1 MVQSVITLK
10 LHTPSSQIANNSDDV
25 LDLPSNHSAILRNQL
40 GYLGDAKHGAIGIEH
55 QRKLFIAYQRKT
67 ENVTIE
73 SLCPLGLR
81 RRDESNQRARSQHA
95 GRVWRKPNLVG
106 LPARAPLSF
115 LLQSNSVSMTYVAFL
130 RGVNVGGK
138 SIVSMAAIK
147 EALVALGLSD
157 VRTYI
162 NSGNVIFS
170 NRASDAQLL
179 TARIEKALEQHTGM
193 AIKVLVIDHRTLK
206 KMVDA
211 IPRNWVDDKTM
222 RTYVLLLWKE
232 LDDRSILDRLPIKPG
247 VDELR
252 YTPGAVV
259 WRVDRDDVGRSQMN
273 RIVGTPL
280 YKKITIRS
288 ANTMRK
294 LNELTATP
302 TRAPAAD

>member
-1 MVQSVITLK
+1 
-10 LHTPSSQIANNSDDV
+10 
-25 LDLPSNHSAILRNQL
+25 
-40 GYLGDAKHGAIGIEH
+40 
-55 QRKLFIAYQRKT
+55 
-67 ENVTIE
+67 
-73 SLCPLGLR
+73 
-81 RRDESNQRARSQHA
+81 
-95 GRVWRKPNLVG
+95 
-106 LPARAPLSF
+106 
-115 LLQSNSVSMTYVAFL
+115 MTYVAFL
-130 RGVNVGGK
+130 RGVNVGGNG
-138 SIVSMAAIK
+138 IVSMAAIK

-170 NRASDAQLL
+170 TPASDTQQL

-193 AIKVLVIDHRTLK
+193 AIKVLVMDHKTLK

-232 LDDRSILDRLPIKPG
+232 LDDRGILERLPTKPG

-259 WRVDRDDVGRSQMN
+259 WRVDRENVGRSQMN

-294 LNELTATP
+294 VNELTTTP
-302 TRAPAAD
+302 SAPAAVAGPGVVVDL

>member
-1 MVQSVITLK
+1 
-10 LHTPSSQIANNSDDV
+10 
-25 LDLPSNHSAILRNQL
+25 
-40 GYLGDAKHGAIGIEH
+40 
-55 QRKLFIAYQRKT
+55 
-67 ENVTIE
+67 
-73 SLCPLGLR
+73 
-81 RRDESNQRARSQHA
+81 
-95 GRVWRKPNLVG
+95 
-106 LPARAPLSF
+106 
-115 LLQSNSVSMTYVAFL
+115 MTYVAFL

-138 SIVSMAAIK
+138 GIVSMAAIK

-170 NRASDAQLL
+170 TRPSDTQQL

-193 AIKVLVIDHRTLK
+193 AIKVLVTDHKTLQK
-206 KMVDA
+206 VVDA

-232 LDDRSILDRLPIKPG
+232 LDDRTILDRLPIMPG
-247 VDELR
+247 VDELK

-259 WRVDRDDVGRSQMN
+259 WRVDRENVGRSHMN
-273 RIVGTPL
+273 RLVGTPL

-294 LNELTATP
+294 LNELAAIP
-302 TRAPAAD
+302 APLPAAR

>member
-1 MVQSVITLK
+1 
-10 LHTPSSQIANNSDDV
+10 
-25 LDLPSNHSAILRNQL
+25 
-40 GYLGDAKHGAIGIEH
+40 
-55 QRKLFIAYQRKT
+55 
-67 ENVTIE
+67 
-73 SLCPLGLR
+73 
-81 RRDESNQRARSQHA
+81 
-95 GRVWRKPNLVG
+95 
-106 LPARAPLSF
+106 
-115 LLQSNSVSMTYVAFL
+115 MTYVAFL

-138 SIVSMAAIK
+138 GIVSMAAIK
-147 EALVALGLSD
+147 EALIALGLSD

-170 NRASDAQLL
+170 TRASDTQKLG
-179 TARIEKALEQHTGM
+179 ARIEKALDQATGM
-193 AIKVLVIDHRTLK
+193 AIKVLVIDHKTLR
-206 KMVDA
+206 KMVGA

-232 LDDRSILDRLPIKPG
+232 LDDRTILDRLPIKPG

-259 WRVDRDDVGRSQMN
+259 WRVDRKNVGRSQMN

-280 YKKITIRS
+280 YKRVTIRS

-302 TRAPAAD
+302 TRGTKEVRARLTTAVH

>member
-1 MVQSVITLK
+1 MS
-10 LHTPSSQIANNSDDV
+10 
-25 LDLPSNHSAILRNQL
+25 
-40 GYLGDAKHGAIGIEH
+40 
-55 QRKLFIAYQRKT
+55 
-67 ENVTIE
+67 
-73 SLCPLGLR
+73 
-81 RRDESNQRARSQHA
+81 
-95 GRVWRKPNLVG
+95 
-106 LPARAPLSF
+106 
-115 LLQSNSVSMTYVAFL
+115 YVAFL

-138 SIVSMAAIK
+138 GIVSMAAIK
-147 EALVALGLSD
+147 EALIALGLSD

-170 NRASDAQLL
+170 TRASDSQQL

-193 AIKVLVIDHRTLK
+193 AINVLVIDHKALK
-206 KMVDA
+206 NIVDA
-211 IPRNWVDDKTM
+211 IPRNWVDDRTM

-232 LDDRSILDRLPIKPG
+232 LDDRGILDRLPIKVG

-259 WRVDRDDVGRSQMN
+259 WRVDRENVAQSHMN

-294 LNELTATP
+294 LNELTAISSRPSAT
-302 TRAPAAD
+302 DLK

>member
-1 MVQSVITLK
+1 
-10 LHTPSSQIANNSDDV
+10 
-25 LDLPSNHSAILRNQL
+25 
-40 GYLGDAKHGAIGIEH
+40 
-55 QRKLFIAYQRKT
+55 
-67 ENVTIE
+67 
-73 SLCPLGLR
+73 
-81 RRDESNQRARSQHA
+81 
-95 GRVWRKPNLVG
+95 
-106 LPARAPLSF
+106 
-115 LLQSNSVSMTYVAFL
+115 MTYVAFL

-138 SIVSMAAIK
+138 GIVSMAAIK
-147 EALVALGLSD
+147 ESLVALGLSV

-170 NRASDAQLL
+170 SRASDAQQL
-179 TARIEKALEQHTGM
+179 TTRIEKALEQHTGM
-193 AIKVLVIDHRTLK
+193 AIKVLVMEHKTLK

-232 LDDRSILDRLPIKPG
+232 LDDRMILERLPIKPG

-259 WRVDRDDVGRSQMN
+259 WRVDRENLGRSHLN

-294 LNELTATP
+294 LNELAATP
-302 TRAPAAD
+302 

>member
-1 MVQSVITLK
+1 MRRHE
-10 LHTPSSQIANNSDDV
+10 LHVDASTTVVFGCSQT
-25 LDLPSNHSAILRNQL
+25 
-40 GYLGDAKHGAIGIEH
+40 
-55 QRKLFIAYQRKT
+55 QR
-67 ENVTIE
+67 
-73 SLCPLGLR
+73 P
-81 RRDESNQRARSQHA
+81 
-95 GRVWRKPNLVG
+95 
-106 LPARAPLSF
+106 
-115 LLQSNSVSMTYVAFL
+115 MTYVAFL

-138 SIVSMAAIK
+138 GIVSMVAIK

-170 NRASDAQLL
+170 TRASDPQRL
-179 TARIEKALEQHTGM
+179 TVRIEKALEQHTGM
-193 AIKVLVIDHRTLK
+193 AIKLLVMDHMTLK
-206 KMVDA
+206 KIVDA
-211 IPRNWVDDKTM
+211 IPDSWVDDKTM

-232 LDDRSILDRLPIKPG
+232 LDDRTILDRLPIKPG
-247 VDELR
+247 IDELK

-259 WRVDRDDVGRSQMN
+259 WRVDRENVGRSQMN

-302 TRAPAAD
+302 TRLPPAG

>member
-1 MVQSVITLK
+1 MI
-10 LHTPSSQIANNSDDV
+10 
-25 LDLPSNHSAILRNQL
+25 
-40 GYLGDAKHGAIGIEH
+40 
-55 QRKLFIAYQRKT
+55 
-67 ENVTIE
+67 
-73 SLCPLGLR
+73 
-81 RRDESNQRARSQHA
+81 
-95 GRVWRKPNLVG
+95 
-106 LPARAPLSF
+106 
-115 LLQSNSVSMTYVAFL
+115 YVAFL

-147 EALVALGLSD
+147 ESLVALGLSD

-170 NRASDAQLL
+170 TRASDVQRL

-193 AIKVLVIDHRTLK
+193 AIKVLVTDYKTLK
-206 KMVDA
+206 RMVDA

-232 LDDRSILDRLPIKPG
+232 LDDRGILDRLLIKPG

-259 WRVDRDDVGRSQMN
+259 WRVDRESVSRSQMN
-273 RIVGTPL
+273 RFVGTPL

-302 TRAPAAD
+302 TRVSAAD